1 MIKGELVRF
10 SKLEYDWECWG
21 FWVNEGLV
29 VVVYGNKLFISYL
42 VSVIDENYCM
52 GLLWIN
58 VNDDLCDLVNW
69 YKLLCLVFIISY
81 ENCQYGLG
89 YNSFM

>member
-1 MIKGELVRF
+1 MLDIVGNLNIYLVELENLWMIKGELVRF

-29 VVVYGNKLFISYL
+29 VVVYGDKLFISYL

-58 VNDDLCDLVNW
+58 VNDDL
-69 YKLLCLVFIISY
+69 FI
-81 ENCQYGLG
+81 L
-89 YNSFM
+89 